1 MQVPITEE
9 TLNSLTT
16 EQCNTNTSNIDELS
30 ELQILQIM
38 NDEDKTV
45 PFAVEK
51 QLPVI
56 ASLVSD
62 VVTSFRNGGR
72 LFYIG
77 AGTSGRLGVLDAS
90 ECPPTFGVPRT
101 MVQGLIAGGKEA
113 LVRSIENAED
123 DYQEG
128 VRELQALQFSKQD
141 VLVGITASGQ
151 APYVIG
157 AMEYAKNLGAVVG
170 AISCNAKSQTFAEAQ
185 HAIFLDVGPEVITG
199 STRLKSGTAQKLVLN
214 MITTAS
220 MVRIGKVYRNLMV
233 DLTPVNK
240 KLVERSKR
248 LIKQATAC
256 SYEEASTAFEAS
268 GRRPKLAIVMILL
281 GVDAE
286 TARSLESQSSGPIS
300 EMIRLYHSKKT
311 AQDHT

>member
-62 VVTSFRNGGR
+62 VVTSFRNDGH

-90 ECPPTFGVPRT
+90 
-101 MVQGLIAGGKEA
+101 
-113 LVRSIENAED
+113 
-123 DYQEG
+123 
-128 VRELQALQFSKQD
+128 
-141 VLVGITASGQ
+141 
-151 APYVIG
+151 VI
-157 AMEYAKNLGAVVG
+157 
-170 AISCNAKSQTFAEAQ
+170 
-185 HAIFLDVGPEVITG
+185 P
-199 STRLKSGTAQKLVLN
+199 
-214 MITTAS
+214 
-220 MVRIGKVYRNLMV
+220 
-233 DLTPVNK
+233 
-240 KLVERSKR
+240 
-248 LIKQATAC
+248 
-256 SYEEASTAFEAS
+256 S
-268 GRRPKLAIVMILL
+268 GR
-281 GVDAE
+281 
-286 TARSLESQSSGPIS
+286 
-300 EMIRLYHSKKT
+300 
-311 AQDHT
+311 